1 MRRSQVRHRAKI
13 LSLTVG
19 TALQKVKEEGKV
31 KFIGITGYPLSNFK
45 TILELVH
52 QRNKEIEAQEG
63 DEESKRKKKI
73 VIDTVLSYCHYSLN
87 DSSLADWIPYFQQ
100 KGLGIINAAPISM
113 GLLCLAGPP
122 AWHPASAKVKQV
134 CKEANLYC
142 QSQGKQIV
150 ICYCTN
156 FNPLYILVGVDLAR
170 LAMHFS
176 LQNTDIATVLVSTP
190 SKEAMLDNVKSAS
203 YVLTEKE
210 AATLDYVRQT
220 YFNPLNNENW
230 EGAEVAKYR
239 RKLAEVLKQREEEGG
254 NK

>member
-150 ICYCTN
+150 IY
-156 FNPLYILVGVDLAR
+156 LV
-170 LAMHFS
+170 
-176 LQNTDIATVLVSTP
+176 
-190 SKEAMLDNVKSAS
+190 
-203 YVLTEKE
+203 
-210 AATLDYVRQT
+210 
-220 YFNPLNNENW
+220 
-230 EGAEVAKYR
+230 
-239 RKLAEVLKQREEEGG
+239 
-254 NK
+254 